1 MPQRRITV
9 TSPVGLHARPA
20 ALFAQA
26 AQDASTATVT
36 VSKPGG
42 SAVNAKSILSLL
54 SLDVRGGEDIVVRA
68 EGDGAEAVLEE
79 LARIAT
85 AEGSAHG

>member
-1 MPQRRITV
+1 MPERRITV

-20 ALFAQA
+20 SLFAQA
-26 AQDASTATVT
+26 AGAAATVT

-42 SAVNAKSILSLL
+42 KAVNAKSILSLL
-54 SLDVRGGEDIVVRA
+54 SLDVRGGEEIVVQA
-68 EGDGAEAVLEE
+68 EGDNAEAVLEE

-85 AEGSAHG
+85 TADSGQ

>member
-26 AQDASTATVT
+26 AQDAGTVT

-42 SAVNAKSILSLL
+42 SAVNAQSILSLL
-54 SLDVRGGEDIVVRA
+54 SLDVRGGEEIVVRA
-68 EGDGAEAVLEE
+68 EGDNAEAVLEE

-85 AEGSAHG
+85 AEGSAHD